1 VNMQKVSLK
10 SDRSSHKGLAWFI
23 WALATMFFAY
33 QFILR
38 LAPGLIIN
46 QMMVKYNI
54 SASEY
59 GLFSSMYYLG
69 YAGMQI
75 PIALLLD
82 KYGPRI
88 AGGLCILLCAMS
100 SIVFILSD
108 SWAVALISRVLIG
121 TGSAAGFL
129 TVSKVISMW
138 FDKKYYGRMVSVTFS
153 FGLIGAVYG
162 GKPVNDL
169 IDTFGWV
176 DAMIGVGV
184 AGAIICLVFLLFVR
198 SVDGYKD
205 KVEDK
210 VMDKLAEVCTN
221 KNIILIACGNL
232 LLVGALEGFADV
244 WGVSYLVN
252 IYGYTKS
259 DASMVT
265 SFIFVGMIF
274 GAPLLAL
281 FAEKLEANY
290 ALTAICGAIMSA
302 SFFAIILFDSYIG
315 KNLIYFLVF
324 IIGIACCYQVLV
336 FTIGSSLVRPS
347 LIGVTIA
354 FLNSINMIGGT
365 FFHTV
370 IGQTMDRFWD
380 GEIANGVKMYNA
392 VAYRYSL
399 LSIPVASLVGAFIFL
414 AVGSYV
420 RSKKKKARIIEYH

>member
-1 VNMQKVSLK
+1 VSLK
-10 SDRSSHKGLAWFI
+10 SNRLSHQGLAWFI
-23 WALATMFFAY
+23 WSLATIFFAY

-38 LAPGLIIN
+38 LAPGLIID

-82 KYGPRI
+82 KYGPRVV
-88 AGGLCILLCAMS
+88 GGLCILLCAMS

-108 SWAVALISRVLIG
+108 SWAIALISRVLIG
-121 TGSAAGFL
+121 TGSAAAFL

-138 FDKKYYGRMVSVTFS
+138 FDEKYYGRMVSITFS

-162 GKPVNDL
+162 GKPVNDF
-169 IDTFGWV
+169 IDSFGWV
-176 DAMIGVGV
+176 DAMIGVGIS
-184 AGAIICLVFLLFVR
+184 GIMICLVFLLFVR
-198 SVDGYKD
+198 SADGYKD
-205 KVEDK
+205 KAEEK
-210 VMDKLAEVCTN
+210 VVDKLLEVCTN
-221 KNIILIACGNL
+221 KNIILVACGNL

-244 WGVSYLVN
+244 WGVSYLVK

-259 DASMVT
+259 DASMLT
-265 SFIFVGMIF
+265 SFVFVGMIF

-281 FAEKLEANY
+281 FAERLEANY
-290 ALTAICGAIMSA
+290 ALTAICGAIMAA

-315 KNLIYFLVF
+315 KSLIYFLVF

-336 FTIGSSLVRPS
+336 FTIGSSLVKPS

-380 GEIANGVKMYNA
+380 GKTTNGVKIYNA
-392 VAYRYSL
+392 IAYQYSL
-399 LSIPVASLVGAFIFL
+399 LSIPIASLVGTFIFL

-420 RSKKKKARIIEYH
+420 RNKKNKATIVEYH

>member
-1 VNMQKVSLK
+1 MSLEN
-10 SDRSSHKGLAWFI
+10 DRLSHRGLAWFI
-23 WALATMFFAY
+23 WSLATIFFAY

-59 GLFSSMYYLG
+59 GIFSSMYYLG

-88 AGGLCILLCAMS
+88 AGGLCIFLCAMS

-108 SWAVALISRVLIG
+108 SWAVALICRVLIG

-138 FDKKYYGRMVSVTFS
+138 FDNKYYGRMVSITFS

-162 GKPVNDL
+162 GKPVSDL
-169 IDTFGWV
+169 IDSFGWV
-176 DAMIGVGV
+176 DAMIGVGI
-184 AGAIICLVFLLFVR
+184 AGAVICAVFLLFVR
-198 SVDGYKD
+198 SVEGYKD
-205 KVEDK
+205 QVEDR

-259 DASMVT
+259 DASMIT

-281 FAEKLEANY
+281 FAEKIEANY
-290 ALTAICGAIMSA
+290 ALTAACGAIMA
-302 SFFAIILFDSYIG
+302 TAFFIIILFDSYVG
-315 KNLIYFLVF
+315 RNLIYFLVF
-324 IIGIACCYQVLV
+324 IIGVACCYQVLV
-336 FTIGSSLVRPS
+336 FTIGSSLVKPS

-354 FLNSINMIGGT
+354 FLNSINMFGGT

-370 IGQTMDRFWD
+370 IGQTMDHLWD
-380 GEIANGVKMYNA
+380 GKMSNGLKLYNA
-392 VAYRYSL
+392 EAYQYSL
-399 LSIPVASLVGAFIFL
+399 LSIPIASLVGAFIFL
-414 AVGSYV
+414 AVGRYV
-420 RSKKKKARIIEYH
+420 RNKKKKANIVEYH